1 MNQGK
6 KLKKKSL
13 KANASI
19 NVSNESKANVPMNVP
34 KKKKTKSLKAN
45 APINEPKM
53 PVPINVPKVP
63 ELNVKVPKPKPKA
76 PVPKYIVHR
85 EVTNK
90 TMRRKKMNLR
100 GIIDDM
106 MREKPTQNNF
116 EDLYKLEGFELY
128 RDQYKKEKRF

>member
-13 KANASI
+13 KSNASI
-19 NVSNESKANVPMNVP
+19 NVSKANVPMNAP

-45 APINEPKM
+45 A
-53 PVPINVPKVP
+53 PINVPKVP

-90 TMRRKKMNLR
+90 TMTRKKMNLR

-106 MREKPTQNNF
+106 MRERPTQNNF